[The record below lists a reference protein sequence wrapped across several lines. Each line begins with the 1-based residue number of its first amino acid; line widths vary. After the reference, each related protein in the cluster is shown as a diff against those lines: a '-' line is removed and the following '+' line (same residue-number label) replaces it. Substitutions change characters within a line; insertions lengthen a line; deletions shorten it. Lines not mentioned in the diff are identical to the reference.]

1 MKRQFEDI
9 RAITDQQTFE
19 RVRAY
24 FENLIHFATR
34 HGFLAEQDADN
45 EYTREMGRIA
55 GMLADYESIYIKFSN
70 LKVKNPLLITIEKEM
85 KKMKLNQRQTA
96 ELLEVKENTFSQ
108 ILSGKRN
115 ISMKLAKKL
124 YHTLNIDPKTI
135 LEFA

>member
-9 RAITDQQTFE
+9 EEITDHSTYTAAMQYLNELVDYATKNG
-19 RVRAY
+19 Y
-24 FENLIHFATR
+24 F
-34 HGFLAEQDADN
+34 AELDANN
-45 EYTREMGRIA
+45 EYTQEFGRIA
-55 GMLADYESIYIKFSN
+55 GMTADYESIYINFNN

>member
-9 RAITDQQTFE
+9 KAITDQQTFE

-24 FENLIHFATR
+24 FENLIQFATR
-34 HGFLAEQDADN
+34 NGFLAEQDADN

-85 KKMKLNQRQTA
+85 KKKKLNQRQTA
-96 ELLEVKENTFSQ
+96 DLLEVKENTFSQ

>member
-1 MKRQFEDI
+1 M
-9 RAITDQQTFE
+9 T
-19 RVRAY
+19 
-24 FENLIHFATR
+24 
-34 HGFLAEQDADN
+34 
-45 EYTREMGRIA
+45 
-55 GMLADYESIYIKFSN
+55 ADYESIYIKFSN